1 MRVGEEIL
9 NGREDL
15 KTTMNM
21 KILSLSMIMVMMSM
35 VKVLAMAA
43 REERQRGYILLE
55 MSYI

>member
-21 KILSLSMIMVMMSM
+21 KILSLSMMVMMSM

-43 REERQRGYILLE
+43 REERQRGYI
-55 MSYI
+55 

>member
-9 NGREDL
+9 NGWEDL

-21 KILSLSMIMVMMSM
+21 KMMSLSMMAMMAM